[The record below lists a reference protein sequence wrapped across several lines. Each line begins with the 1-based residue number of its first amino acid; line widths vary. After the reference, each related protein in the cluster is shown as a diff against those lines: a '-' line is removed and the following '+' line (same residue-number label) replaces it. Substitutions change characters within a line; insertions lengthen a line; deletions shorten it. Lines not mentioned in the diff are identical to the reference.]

1 LRENAVKGKSGDD
14 DLRLRPG
21 RIRSRGARARPKSF
35 FAEVLTAARK
45 AGYVG
50 KRLPSARRVS
60 MKRSTFGRGRGVGL
74 RSDRLFN
81 PMRRVVVKAR
91 VVRHSGRR
99 LRSVALA
106 AHIRYLRREGV
117 TSDGEKAKLFNAHG
131 DAADEKNFV
140 ERCRDDRH
148 HFRFIVSPEEATRM
162 LNLKAFTRDLVA
174 DMERDLKTR
183 LDWVAAEHWNT
194 DNPHVH
200 LLVRGK
206 ADDGQNLIISRD
218 YISHGMRARAEELV
232 TLELGHKNERE
243 VHSELEREVLAER
256 WTRLDRA
263 IARQADDT
271 GLIDLRPSPTDPTD
285 PELRRLMIGRLQR
298 LERWSLAEPDGPGR
312 WIVAE
317 NAERALNELGAR
329 RDTITIM
336 HRVLKEQG
344 IERSITAYVIHA
356 PEDRPTVIGRL
367 VGKAMHDELTGETF
381 AVIDGVDGRVH
392 YVRFPDLDR
401 LEHAPS
407 FGGIVAART
416 LEPEGK
422 SRSSLV
428 LSVRSDLTLEAQVTA
443 SGATWLD
450 HQLLVREKSPLSE
463 GGFGR
468 EVREALQARI
478 DHLASEGLVR
488 REGSRVTFAR
498 DLLETLRRRELDLAV
513 SRITAETGLA
523 HRPLAE
529 GEYVAGTYRKRLS
542 LASGRFAMID
552 DGLGFSL
559 VPWRP
564 ALERELGRHVS
575 GIARAGGIEWTFG
588 RQRGL
593 GIG

>member
-1 LRENAVKGKSGDD
+1 MKGKSGDD

-50 KRLPSARRVS
+50 KRLPSRRRGS
-60 MKRSTFGRGRGVGL
+60 LRRSTFGRGRGVGL
-74 RSDRLFN
+74 RSGLLFN
-81 PMRRVVVKAR
+81 RSRRVVVKAR

-99 LRSVALA
+99 FRSAALA
-106 AHIRYLRREGV
+106 AHVRYLRREGV
-117 TSDGEKAKLFNAHG
+117 TRDGEKANLFDAHG
-131 DAADEKNFV
+131 DSADEKGFV

-162 LNLKAFTRDLVA
+162 LDLKAFTRDLVA

-206 ADDGQNLIISRD
+206 ADDGQNLVISRD
-218 YISHGMRARAEELV
+218 YISYGMRARAEELV

-243 VHSELEREVLAER
+243 VRSELEREVLAER

-271 GLIDLRPSPTDPTD
+271 GLIDLRPSPDDQTDR
-285 PELRRLMIGRLQR
+285 ELRRLMIGRLQR

-336 HRVLKEQG
+336 HRALKEQG
-344 IERSITAYVIHA
+344 IERSITDYVIHG
-356 PEDRPTVIGRL
+356 PDDRPTVTGRL
-367 VGKAMHDELTGETF
+367 VGNGMHDELTGEAF
-381 AVIDGVDGRVH
+381 AVIDGIDGRVH

-401 LEHAPS
+401 LEHTPPM
-407 FGGIVAART
+407 GGIVATRT
-416 LEPEGK
+416 LEAEDK

-428 LSVRSDLTLEAQVTA
+428 LNVRSDLTLEAQVTA
-443 SGATWLD
+443 TGATWLD
-450 HQLLVREKSPLSE
+450 HQLLVRDKSQLSE

-468 EVREALQARI
+468 EVRPAHSPPA
-478 DHLASEGLVR
+478 LASP
-488 REGSRVTFAR
+488 FC
-498 DLLETLRRRELDLAV
+498 
-513 SRITAETGLA
+513 
-523 HRPLAE
+523 
-529 GEYVAGTYRKRLS
+529 
-542 LASGRFAMID
+542 
-552 DGLGFSL
+552 
-559 VPWRP
+559 
-564 ALERELGRHVS
+564 
-575 GIARAGGIEWTFG
+575 
-588 RQRGL
+588 
-593 GIG
+593 